1 MGRLVLRAGTV
12 KQGAIME
19 ITAAA
24 LIIWAVVGAIIGWLA
39 SQIMTQGSAGIQTDL
54 IVGAAAGVAGGVL
67 FTLLGF
73 NLGGQTAALLGQIV
87 NSALGAIIGTFV
99 WRAFA
104 PAIK

>member
-1 MGRLVLRAGTV
+1 
-12 KQGAIME
+12 ME

-54 IVGAAAGVAGGVL
+54 IVGAAAGIAGGLL
-67 FTLLGF
+67 FPSIGF
-73 NLGGQTAALLGQIV
+73 NLGGQAAALLSQIV
-87 NSALGAIIGTFV
+87 NSSLGAVIGTFA

-104 PAIK
+104 PAMKS